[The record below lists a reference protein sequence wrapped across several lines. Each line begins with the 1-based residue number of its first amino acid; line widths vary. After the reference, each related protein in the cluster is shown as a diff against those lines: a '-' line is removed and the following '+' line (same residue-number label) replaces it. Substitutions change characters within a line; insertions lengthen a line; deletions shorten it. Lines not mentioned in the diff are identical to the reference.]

1 MNKLQFKL
9 ISMVSLFY
17 GLVILF
23 ALPEYTDL
31 YTLNITTASF
41 IVVFF
46 IVIAKIINPDKDL
59 QPALKKIYPDASSSE
74 AKAKR
79 IKYMYIYFS
88 FVIIIGFSFLLT
100 GTNPEEYIGSFTF
113 LAGFFIGPILVG
125 FLMLLPKTYKKLE
138 KY

>member
-1 MNKLQFKL
+1 
-9 ISMVSLFY
+9 MVTLFY
-17 GLVILF
+17 GFVILL

-31 YTLNITTASF
+31 YTLNKTMAVTIGAF
-41 IVVFF
+41 GLI
-46 IVIAKIINPDKDL
+46 IAKIINPDKDL
-59 QPALKKIYPDASSSE
+59 QPALKKIYPDASSAE

-100 GTNPEEYIGSFTF
+100 GTNPEEYIGGFTF
-113 LAGFFIGPILVG
+113 FVGFFIGPILVG
-125 FLMLLPKTYKKLE
+125 FLVLLPKTYKKLA